1 MAGVGLFR
9 CNLFISFPLRSRIRK
24 EGEFV
29 FVWTS
34 EDVGTEEEALLKN
47 VERMESDI
55 VAGCFC
61 NAAQVIGMKCL
72 VTAVEVREAAMHL
85 GRTEKILEIVD
96 RRCMP
101 ALSRHEVAKIDEWT
115 ETALFQL
122 HVCGKAV
129 ESVSSLL
136 NA

>member
-1 MAGVGLFR
+1 MFFGFGYFR
-9 CNLFISFPLRSRIRK
+9 
-24 EGEFV
+24 
-29 FVWTS
+29 
-34 EDVGTEEEALLKN
+34 DVGTEEEALLKN

-101 ALSRHEVAKIDEWT
+101 ALSHHEVAKIDEWT
-115 ETALFQL
+115 EVGALYSPITF
-122 HVCGKAV
+122 
-129 ESVSSLL
+129 L
-136 NA
+136 NSN